1 MISVILTSR
10 NDNYGDSLKHRAFL
24 SLQNFINRYDEVV
37 YVDWN
42 SEGESLLEGLK
53 GLLSFRGNLKHIIVS
68 NSDIHQIAPSLI
80 IPFVEVIGRNVGIR
94 RASHDFILSSN
105 IDIIAGYPS
114 CGLKNGI
121 VYTAAR
127 RNVPQE
133 LYMSNQ
139 DPIAL
144 GDTLMANFMGIPT
157 APDSVDANGNAIWD
171 PGDNFSLVVCGGD
184 YQMAHRDVW
193 KGIKGFEESMIYR
206 GYADSNL
213 MRKGQIYFR
222 NEKIYVPIFHL
233 NHTSNSMAVPQMNN
247 QQEYGHLFQETK
259 NSNTW
264 GFSSYDF
271 KTEVL

>member
-1 MISVILTSR
+1 MISVVLTSR

-24 SLQNFINRYDEVV
+24 SLQNFITRYDEVV

-53 GLLSFRGNLKHIIVS
+53 RLLSFRGNLKHIIVS
-68 NSDIHQIAPSLI
+68 STDISQIIPSLSV
-80 IPFVEVIGRNVGIR
+80 PFTDVLGRNIGIR
-94 RASHDFILSSN
+94 RASHDFMLSSN

-114 CGLKNGI
+114 CVLKNGV

-133 LYMSNQ
+133 VYAGSQDPVAMGDALMTDYMS
-139 DPIAL
+139 
-144 GDTLMANFMGIPT
+144 IPT
-157 APDSVDANGNAIWD
+157 APDSVDIGGNAIWD

-184 YQMAHRDVW
+184 YQVAHKDVW
-193 KGIKGFEESMIYR
+193 HRIRGFEESMIYR

-213 MRKGQIYFR
+213 MRKGQIYFH

-233 NHTSNSMAVPQMNN
+233 NHTSNSMAVHQMNS
-247 QQEYGHLFQETK
+247 QQEYGHLFQGTR
-259 NSNTW
+259 NSDTW
-264 GFSSYDF
+264 GFSSYAF